1 MIFTDLA
8 KAAYPAPNT
17 EGETVEDG
25 DCRVRRN
32 SSRPSSVMLV
42 RGYLGLSETDRVV
55 IHIGNTPPRPVA
67 MAWSSISRLS

>member
-17 EGETVEDG
+17 EGETVEYG

-42 RGYLGLSETDRVV
+42 RGYVWLGLANDFGPDSGTE
-55 IHIGNTPPRPVA
+55 
-67 MAWSSISRLS
+67 SRL